1 MPWMS
6 TYDSMH
12 YGRYLPLYWPSMKGL
27 PADKP
32 SFIKGAIFK
41 VAGIFTVSF
50 TRKPLFSLPYL
61 TDRFCVEILR
71 CQS

>member
-12 YGRYLPLYWPSMKGL
+12 YGRYLPLYWSSMKGL

-50 TRKPLFSLPYL
+50 T
-61 TDRFCVEILR
+61 
-71 CQS
+71 